1 MTDQYF
7 LLGLGWL
14 GWCVLHSLL
23 ITTSV
28 THFLKQL
35 PENVSRYS
43 RLGYNII
50 AISTLLLLVLYT
62 QSLPQERVFAWQD
75 GWVVLQLC
83 LLGASFVI
91 LYSGARHYDM
101 GYFLGLKQISSR
113 KSHVLL
119 TEDANFTRDGIFAF
133 IRHPWYLGS
142 IILLWSALPVYYIST
157 TLAVVILSLYL
168 VVGTILEEHKL
179 VAEFGENYRAYQ
191 REVSMFI
198 PWKWLNNWI
207 AKNHKVSRR
216 K

>member
-1 MTDQYF
+1 MAEQYF

-23 ITTSV
+23 ITTPM
-28 THFLKQL
+28 TRFLKQL
-35 PENVSRYS
+35 PGNVSRYS

-62 QSLPQERVFAWQD
+62 QSLPQEKVFAWQG

-83 LLGASFVI
+83 LLGVSFGV
-91 LYSGARHYDM
+91 LYGGARRYDM

-113 KSHVLL
+113 KPHLLL
-119 TEDANFTRDGIFAF
+119 TEDTAFSRDGIFAF

-142 IILLWSALPVYYIST
+142 VVLLWSALPVYYIST
-157 TLAVVILSLYL
+157 ILAVVILSLYI
-168 VVGTILEEHKL
+168 VVGTILEERKL

-191 REVSMFI
+191 REVSMLV
-198 PWKWLNNWI
+198 PWKWLYGWI
-207 AKNHKVSRR
+207 AKNHKIPRR
-216 K
+216 